1 MRALLVQYSY
11 FLKFLIFYNLG
22 REVERGKREREI
34 RCLNTWGL
42 FLFYQSPASSLI
54 VSIVTFS
61 LAHVQ
66 SILSISSEGRLSESN
81 PERQG
86 DKERDRE
93 TERERDRETKR
104 ETGGQRERQGDR
116 ERERQR
122 EKGGERERQREE
134 MIKVSDI
141 DHVYTLSNVHV

>member
-93 TERERDRETKR
+93 TERERQGDKERDRGTKRETGRQRERETKR
-104 ETGGQRERQGDR
+104 ERGRERDR
-116 ERERQR
+116 ER
-122 EKGGERERQREE
+122 K
-134 MIKVSDI
+134 
-141 DHVYTLSNVHV
+141 

>member
-1 MRALLVQYSY
+1 MR
-11 FLKFLIFYNLG
+11 
-22 REVERGKREREI
+22 
-34 RCLNTWGL
+34 
-42 FLFYQSPASSLI
+42 
-54 VSIVTFS
+54 VT
-61 LAHVQ
+61 L
-66 SILSISSEGRLSESN
+66 
-81 PERQG
+81 
-86 DKERDRE
+86 RDRE
-93 TERERDRETKR
+93 TKRETGRQRERDRETKR